1 MHSQKAVTSR
11 GVTELVELPVRER
24 RASARSR
31 NFAVVLQRNRTRLMV
46 HPVRK
51 LDPFLYFRI
60 NVF

>member
-11 GVTELVELPVRER
+11 RVTELVDLPVRDA
-24 RASARSR
+24 ASARSR
-31 NFAVVLQRNRTRLMV
+31 AFAVVLKRNRTRLTV